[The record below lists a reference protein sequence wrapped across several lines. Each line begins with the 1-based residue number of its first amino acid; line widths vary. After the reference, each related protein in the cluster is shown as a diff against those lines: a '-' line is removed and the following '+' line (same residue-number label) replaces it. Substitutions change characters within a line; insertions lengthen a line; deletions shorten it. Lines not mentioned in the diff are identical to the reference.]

1 MRSAPRRCFA
11 LAGLVIAAIALT
23 TNANAQSYPNRP
35 IRIVVPFAAGG
46 AVDTV
51 GRIVAA
57 KMADHLGQPVIVE
70 NRTGAGGNIGAD
82 AVAKSAPDGYTL
94 LLTTS
99 GHAITPAL
107 YRTVPYDAV
116 KDFTPVSQVLATT
129 FVLVASPKLPVSSV
143 AEIIALAKSKP
154 GGLNYGSSGLGA
166 PLHLAMEVFKHSAGI
181 DVQHIPY
188 RGDAP
193 VNAAL
198 IGGEIQLAV
207 VPQSTGL
214 PFIKSGS
221 IRPLGVTGTK
231 RSPVLPDVPTIAEA
245 GVAGL
250 EVRSWNGLFAPA
262 NTPREIV
269 LTIQKAVTASMNSAE
284 VRDRILAMG
293 QDPIG
298 NTPEEFDALF
308 KSDLA
313 RFAKVIEQAKIQRL
327 D

>member
-1 MRSAPRRCFA
+1 MPVLRRFCWVIGFA
-11 LAGLVIAAIALT
+11 VAACA
-23 TNANAQSYPNRP
+23 AASPAVAQNFPNRP

-57 KMADHLGQPVIVE
+57 KMSEHLGQPVIVE

-82 AVAKSAPDGYTL
+82 AVAKSPPDGYTL

-129 FVLVASPKLPVSSV
+129 FVLVSSPKLPVTSI
-143 AEIIALAKSKP
+143 AEVVALAKSKP
-154 GGLNYGSSGLGA
+154 GSLNYGSSGLGA

-181 DVQHIPY
+181 EVQHIPY

-198 IGGEIQLAV
+198 MAGEIQLAV

-214 PFIKSGS
+214 PFIKAGS

-231 RSPVLPDVPTIAEA
+231 RSPVLPEVPTIAEA
-245 GVAGL
+245 GVTGL

-262 NTPREIV
+262 ATPRETI
-269 LTIQKAVTASMNSAE
+269 LIIQKAVTTSMHSAE

-308 KSDLA
+308 KADLV
-313 RFAKVIEQAKIQRL
+313 RFAKVVEQAKIQKL

>member
-1 MRSAPRRCFA
+1 MRRHRP
-11 LAGLVIAAIALT
+11 LIGLVVAACAFV
-23 TNANAQSYPNRP
+23 APASSQSYPNRP
-35 IRIVVPFAAGG
+35 ISLVVPFAAGG

-57 KMADHLGQPVIVE
+57 KMAEPLGQPVIVE

-82 AVAKSAPDGYTL
+82 TVAKSPPDGYTL

-99 GHAITPAL
+99 GHAITPSL

-129 FVLVASPKLPVSSV
+129 FVLVASPKLPVHTV
-143 AEIIALAKSKP
+143 DEAVGLAKSKP
-154 GGLNYGSSGLGA
+154 GKLNYGSSGLGA

-181 DVQHIPY
+181 DLLHIPY

-198 IGGEIQLAV
+198 MSGEIEFAV

-214 PFIKSGS
+214 PFIKAGS
-221 IRPLGVTGTK
+221 IRALGVTGTK

-245 GVAGL
+245 GVTGL
-250 EVRSWNGLFAPA
+250 EIRSWNGLFAPA
-262 NTPREIV
+262 GTPREIV
-269 LTIQKAVTASMNSAE
+269 TAIQKAVTAAMVSPE
-284 VRDRILAMG
+284 VRERILAMG

>member
-1 MRSAPRRCFA
+1 VPFQAGGSTDVVFRILAPR
-11 LAGLVIAAIALT
+11 LSDQLGQTVVVD
-23 TNANAQSYPNRP
+23 NRP
-35 IRIVVPFAAGG
+35 GGG
-46 AVDTV
+46 AT
-51 GRIVAA
+51 
-57 KMADHLGQPVIVE
+57 
-70 NRTGAGGNIGAD
+70 IGMEI
-82 AVAKSAPDGYTL
+82 VAKSPPDGYTL

-129 FVLVASPKLPVSSV
+129 FVLVASPKLPVNSV
-143 AEIIALAKSKP
+143 ADVVALAMSKP

-231 RSPVLPDVPTIAEA
+231 RSPVLPEVPTIAEA

-262 NTPREIV
+262 GTPREIV
-269 LTIQKAVTASMNSAE
+269 MTIQKAVGAAMASAE

>member
-1 MRSAPRRCFA
+1 
-11 LAGLVIAAIALT
+11 
-23 TNANAQSYPNRP
+23 
-35 IRIVVPFAAGG
+35 
-46 AVDTV
+46 
-51 GRIVAA
+51 
-57 KMADHLGQPVIVE
+57 
-70 NRTGAGGNIGAD
+70 
-82 AVAKSAPDGYTL
+82 
-94 LLTTS
+94 
-99 GHAITPAL
+99 
-107 YRTVPYDAV
+107 
-116 KDFTPVSQVLATT
+116 
-129 FVLVASPKLPVSSV
+129 VLVASPKVPVTSIADV
-143 AEIIALAKSKP
+143 IALARSKP
-154 GGLNYGSSGLGA
+154 GGLNYGSSGVGA

-214 PFIKSGS
+214 PFIRSGS

-231 RSPVLPDVPTIAEA
+231 RSPVLPEVPTIAEA

-250 EVRSWNGLFAPA
+250 ETRSWNGLFAPA
-262 NTPREIV
+262 NTPRAIV
-269 LTIQKAVTASMNSAE
+269 MTIQKAVAASMASAE

-308 KSDLA
+308 KSDLV
-313 RFAKVIEQAKIQRL
+313 RFAKVVEQAKIQKL

>member
-1 MRSAPRRCFA
+1 MLRLALFSIYFA
-11 LAGLVIAAIALT
+11 CACTVH
-23 TNANAQSYPNRP
+23 AQNYPAKP
-35 IRIVVPFAAGG
+35 IRMVVPWPPGG
-46 AVDTV
+46 TTDIL
-51 GRIVAA
+51 GRVLGQ
-57 KMADHLGQPVIVE
+57 KLSESFGQPVVID
-70 NRTGAGGNIGAD
+70 NRGGAAGNIGSEA
-82 AVAKSAPDGYTL
+82 AAKSPPDGYTL

-129 FVLVASPKLPVSSV
+129 FVLVASPRLPVTSIADV
-143 AEIIALAKSKP
+143 IALAKSKP
-154 GGLNYGSSGLGA
+154 GGLNYGSSGVGA
-166 PLHLAMEVFKHSAGI
+166 PMHLAMEVFKHSAGL

-198 IGGEIQLAV
+198 IGGEIELAV

-231 RSPVLPDVPTIAEA
+231 RSPVLPEVPTIAEA
-245 GVAGL
+245 GIAGL
-250 EVRSWNGLFAPA
+250 ETRSWNGLFAPA
-262 NTPREIV
+262 NTPRDIV
-269 LTIQKAVTASMNSAE
+269 MTIQKAVAASMASAE

-308 KSDLA
+308 KADLV
-313 RFAKVIEQAKIQRL
+313 RFAKVVEQAKIQKL